1 MNWIQAIV
9 YGIVQ
14 GLTEFIPVSSSG
26 HLNIVPALF
35 RWNDPGAGFTA
46 VIQLGTLVAT
56 FVYFWD
62 DLRRAFTA
70 WFRSIGDKSLRNT
83 PDARIGWATFWGTFP
98 LVILGLLLKKFIA
111 GEARDLRV
119 TAGLLIGFGLLLL
132 VAELVSKKNRR
143 LEDAT
148 VRDGIVLGLWQACAL
163 VPGASRSGSSITGGL
178 FVGLDR
184 SAAAR
189 LSFLMSIPA
198 VLGSG
203 LYELYDARHEL
214 MSFGAPQTIAA
225 TAVSFFVGMA
235 AIHFLITFLKNHRI
249 TPFVVYRVVVGILIL
264 TLVSNGT
271 IPANAGEI
279 KRSLSAPAPA
289 DTQPEAPANG

>member
-1 MNWIQAIV
+1 M

-35 RWNDPGAGFTA
+35 RWSDPGSGFTA
-46 VIQLGTLVAT
+46 VIQLGTLLAT

-70 WFRSIGDKSLRNT
+70 WFRSIKDKSLRNT
-83 PDARIGWATFWGTFP
+83 PDARIGWAAFWGSFP
-98 LVILGLLLKKFIA
+98 LAILGYAFKKFIA
-111 GEARDLRV
+111 TDARDLRM
-119 TAGLLIGFGLLLL
+119 TAGLLIGFALLML
-132 VAELVSKKNRR
+132 VAELVGKKNRP
-143 LEDAT
+143 LDKAT
-148 VRDGIVLGLWQACAL
+148 VKDGVVLGIWQACAL
-163 VPGASRSGSSITGGL
+163 IPGASRSGSSITGGL
-178 FVGLDR
+178 FMGLER

-189 LSFLMSIPA
+189 LSFLMSVPA

-203 LYELYDARHEL
+203 LYELFDARHEL
-214 MSFGAPQTIAA
+214 MAFGAPQTIAA

-235 AIHFLITFLKNHRI
+235 SIHFLITFLKNHRI
-249 TPFVVYRVVVGILIL
+249 TPFVVYRVILGVLIL

-271 IPANAGEI
+271 ISPKAGPVKPEP
-279 KRSLSAPAPA
+279 SGQAQAGTL
-289 DTQPEAPANG
+289 TEAPAHD

>member
-1 MNWIQAIV
+1 MNWLQAIV
-9 YGIVQ
+9 YGIIQ

-26 HLNIVPALF
+26 HLNIAPALF
-35 RWNDPGAGFTA
+35 RWQDPGAGFTA

-70 WFRSIGDKSLRNT
+70 WARSIGDKNLRQT
-83 PDARIGWATFWGTFP
+83 TDARIGWATFWGTLP
-98 LVILGLLLKKFIA
+98 LVVLGYVFKKFIA
-111 GEARDLRV
+111 TDARDLRM

-132 VAELVSKKNRR
+132 VAELVGKKTRR

-148 VRDGIVLGLWQACAL
+148 VRDGVILGLWQACAL
-163 VPGASRSGSSITGGL
+163 IPGASRSGSSITGGL
-178 FVGLDR
+178 FAGLDR

-189 LSFLMSIPA
+189 LSFLMSVPA

-203 LYELYDARHEL
+203 LYELWDARHEL

-235 AIHFLITFLKNHRI
+235 AIHFLITFLKNHRV
-249 TPFVVYRVVVGILIL
+249 TPFVIYRVVFGVLVL

-271 IPANAGEI
+271 IPAKAGPV
-279 KRSLSAPAPA
+279 KPGPSASAPVDTPPA
-289 DTQPEAPANG
+289 TPAAD